1 MECDICFEDKILKDD
16 MTFFKCK
23 HHICKDCYN
32 NLKKRICPFC
42 RRKIK
47 ILSTKQVI
55 DKPEHV
61 IEENTDFEDE
71 EEYFDYE
78 DYFNVPRIR
87 RNRQECKRRSKEKK
101 NYKLQ
106 KMLLNDNINNNKYLK
121 IIPNFKRK
129 MQKKIRLFL
138 NDLKY

>member
-1 MECDICFEDKILKDD
+1 MECDICFEDKILKEE

-23 HHICKDCYN
+23 HYICKDCYN

-61 IEENTDFEDE
+61 IEENTDSEED
-71 EEYFDYE
+71 YFDYE
-78 DYFNVPRIR
+78 DYFVTPRGR
-87 RNRQECKRRSKEKK
+87 RNRQEYKRRSKEKK

-106 KMLLNDNINNNKYLK
+106 KILLNDNINNNKYLK
-121 IIPNFKRK
+121 LIPNFKRK

-138 NDLKY
+138 KDLKY